1 MSKTSRC
8 IVRILIVLLVNHFQ
22 TTNGAKN
29 KLIQV
34 KSSVNCF

>member
-8 IVRILIVLLVNHFQ
+8 IVRILVLLVNYFQ